1 MVLPQGILETTK
13 NIEEQD
19 FRSEH
24 EDGGVLIELAF
35 VVHAEIFTCKIVEKE
50 QYYIIHKWLTWTKA
64 WSLTS
69 ILTHFPAPYERCRVL
84 RL

>member
-35 VVHAEIFTCKIVEKE
+35 VVHADIFICKIVEKE
-50 QYYIIHKWLTWTKA
+50 QYYIIHK
-64 WSLTS
+64 
-69 ILTHFPAPYERCRVL
+69 
-84 RL
+84 